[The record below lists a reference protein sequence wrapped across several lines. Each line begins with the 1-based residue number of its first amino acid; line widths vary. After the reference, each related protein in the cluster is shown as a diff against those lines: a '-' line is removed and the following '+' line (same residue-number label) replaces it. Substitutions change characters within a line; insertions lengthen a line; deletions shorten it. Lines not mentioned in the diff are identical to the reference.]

1 MKTRPP
7 LTPAQRTRRKQD
19 LLLASSLA
27 RHQAMLA
34 INQISQRADRVV
46 GIYRQVRAW
55 MAVPQVGAGAS
66 LAASLA
72 ALLALRKVRTFK
84 LLRWGQLG
92 WRVWRLAAGL
102 LPDWR
107 STR

>member
-1 MKTRPP
+1 MKTQPP
-7 LTPAQRTRRKQD
+7 LTPAQRLRRKQD

-27 RHQAMLA
+27 RQQAMLA
-34 INQISQRADRVV
+34 IYQISQRADRVM
-46 GIYRQVRAW
+46 GIYRQVQAW

-102 LPDWR
+102 LPGGR
-107 STR
+107 STH

>member
-7 LTPAQRTRRKQD
+7 LTPAQRARRKQD
-19 LLLASSLA
+19 LLLASSMA
-27 RHQAMLA
+27 RRQALLA

-46 GIYRQVRAW
+46 GIYHQVRAW
-55 MAVPQVGAGAS
+55 MVVPQVATGAS

-72 ALLALRKVRTFK
+72 ALLALRKVRSFR

-102 LPDWR
+102 LPGGR
-107 STR
+107 SPY